1 MNKIN
6 KILALTFGLFAVL
19 FINSCVE
26 DDDFSTPELTVAPVD
41 VADLGNF
48 ASFSNIIT
56 RYNDAVADGD
66 QVGVFSADPDI
77 EQDLYTVGYVIS
89 DDGAGNF
96 FEEIIVQNSIDETD
110 PATDVRRGLKIE
122 INARDLGGFYN
133 FGRKVYIKLN
143 GLAIG
148 EENGVYTLGKS
159 SGNSLVQLEDAE
171 FKDFI
176 IRDPEVAT
184 ITPKVAAIADLGDN
198 DENTFVQLT
207 NSQILL
213 GQQELTYAGEDSDN
227 FDGFR
232 TITNCDTNATI
243 NLQTST
249 FADFK
254 GAQLPQGKGT
264 ISGVYSRDFG
274 DDFSVI
280 IVNSVSDIDFNDSDR
295 CDPIILD
302 CGTVST
308 VGMNNLFNDDF
319 QGESNNQLVTGN
331 GWTNFIEAGTEGWEA
346 YTQGGTNAS
355 QGRSARVGSF
365 NSGDASS
372 VAWLITPAIDLA
384 ANSGVTIS
392 FETSN
397 SFADGSE
404 MELLFSTDWDGTT
417 AGIIAADWGVLP
429 AAYIAQD
436 SDFFGSW
443 LESGN
448 VDLNCD
454 EGTTTMHIAFKYTGS
469 GQSGFDGTYELDNV
483 SIDAN

>member
-1 MNKIN
+1 MKTN
-6 KILALTFGLFAVL
+6 KILALAFGLFAMF

-41 VADLGNF
+41 VASLGDV
-48 ASFSNIIT
+48 ASFSNIVA
-56 RYNDAVADGD
+56 RYDAAVADGD
-66 QVGVFSADPDI
+66 QVGVFSVENEDP
-77 EQDLYTVGYVIS
+77 LYAIGYVVS

-96 FEEIIVQNSIDETD
+96 FEEIIVQNSIDEND
-110 PATDVRRGLKIE
+110 PANDVRRGLKIE
-122 INARDLGGFYN
+122 INTRDLGGFYN

-159 SGNSLVQLEDAE
+159 SGNSLVQLEEAE

-184 ITPKVAAIADLGDN
+184 ITPKMVAIEDLVEN
-198 DENTFVQLT
+198 DENTFIQLA
-207 NSQILL
+207 NSQIIL
-213 GQQELTYAGEDSDN
+213 GQENLTYAGEESDN

-243 NLQTST
+243 SLQTST

-274 DDFSVI
+274 DDFSVM
-280 IVNSVSDIDFNDSDR
+280 IVNSINDINFNDPNR
-295 CDPIILD
+295 CDPVILD
-302 CGTVST
+302 CGTLSM
-308 VGMNNLFNDDF
+308 VGANNLFNDDF
-319 QGESNNQLVTGN
+319 ESETNNQLVTGN

-346 YTQGGTNAS
+346 YTQSGTNAS

-365 NSGDASS
+365 NSGDAST

-384 ANSGVTIS
+384 ANNGVTIS

-404 MELLFSTDWDGTT
+404 MELLFSTNWDGTT
-417 AGIIAADWGVLP
+417 TGVTTAEWGILP

-448 VDLNCD
+448 VDLNCG
-454 EGTTTMHIAFKYTGS
+454 EGSTMHIAFKYTGS